1 MLSEIICLSVSEE
14 LREKN
19 IIIYEIQNLNLN
31 WRLEQLVQVWRE
43 V

>member
-19 IIIYEIQNLNLN
+19 VICEIQNLNLN